1 MIVSKV
7 SAQSLELEWRPPLGD
22 GGSPVV
28 GYVVEMTETGGGGG
42 GRWLKV
48 GYVSARETRFTVAG
62 LAEGA
67 SYFFRVSAENSSGL
81 SRPLQSDCVTPSQ
94 PLGTPTTA
102 SQGGYIFHAGGSL
115 AGAGYCRRCRRR
127 PAILPLQL
135 WQGCQG
141 YVKISAQ
148 RIPRVAQFNAR

>member
-115 AGAGYCRRCRRR
+115 
-127 PAILPLQL
+127 PLQL

-141 YVKISAQ
+141 YVKISAL

>member
-115 AGAGYCRRCRRR
+115 AGAPAVSPAAGHLTAPTVEGLPGLCENFR
-127 PAILPLQL
+127 PTTSTTGPI
-135 WQGCQG
+135 
-141 YVKISAQ
+141 
-148 RIPRVAQFNAR
+148 

>member
-102 SQGGYIFHAGGSL
+102 SLSRRLYIPCWRELS
-115 AGAGYCRRCRRR
+115 RRR
-127 PAILPLQL
+127 LLPAVSPAAGHLTTPTVAGLPGL
-135 WQGCQG
+135 CENFRPTNS
-141 YVKISAQ
+141 KSSPI
-148 RIPRVAQFNAR
+148 